1 MQSGRKVLHIDGHL
15 VVNAGSSSIK
25 FSFFDFQS
33 SQPILTGLAE
43 CLFSEQITCVLKYQG
58 NKHPIAVKGQDHK
71 AVLLALFDYLA
82 EQLPNLHIAAVG
94 HRVVHGGEHF
104 STPVLINDEVI
115 EKIASCNNL
124 APLHNPAN
132 LIAIK
137 LIAQMQ
143 PNLPQVAVFDTAFH
157 QSISQEKFMYALPYS
172 YYSDLQV
179 RKYGFHGTSHQYVS
193 QQAVELLNLAKDDH
207 GLVVAHLGNGASV
220 CAVFNGKSVETSMG
234 LTPLDGLVMGTRC
247 GELDPGVFNYLCDKL
262 NLSTGELTN
271 ILNKKSGLLGISQLS
286 NDMRTLLEQA
296 EQGHEG
302 ANLAIDMFCYRLAK
316 HICAS
321 TAALPKLDAIVF
333 TGGIGEHAAV
343 IRSKTIAHL
352 KVLHCLLDEHKNAQ
366 SYNQFNAI
374 HHDSSLVQLAV
385 IATNE
390 EWMIAQSVQQL
401 VANNAEVT
409 A

>member
-1 MQSGRKVLHIDGHL
+1 MHIDGHL

-25 FSFFDFQS
+25 FSFFDFHS
-33 SQPILTGLAE
+33 PTPILTGLAE
-43 CLFSEQITCVLKYQG
+43 CLFSAQISCVVKYQHQ
-58 NKHPIAVKGQDHK
+58 KHSLRIKGEDHK
-71 AVLLALFDYLA
+71 AVLLALFDFLS
-82 EQLPNLHIAAVG
+82 EQLPDLNIAAVG

-104 STPVLINDEVI
+104 STPVLVNEQVI

-137 LIAQMQ
+137 LIQQMQ
-143 PNLPQVAVFDTAFH
+143 PNLPQVVVFDTAFH
-157 QSISQEKFMYALPYS
+157 QSISAEKYLYALPYN
-172 YYSDLQV
+172 YYQDLQV

-193 QQAVELLNLAKDDH
+193 QQAVAQLNLAQKDH
-207 GLVVAHLGNGASV
+207 GLIVAHLGNGASV

-234 LTPLDGLVMGTRC
+234 LTPLDGLMMGTRC
-247 GELDPGVFNYLCDKL
+247 GDLDPGVFNYLCDKL
-262 NLSTGELTN
+262 NLSPTELTN

-286 NDMRTLLEQA
+286 NDMRTLLEHA

-302 ANLAIDMFCYRLAK
+302 AILAIDMFCYRLAK

-333 TGGIGEHAAV
+333 TGGIGEHAAA

-352 KVLHCLLDEHKNAQ
+352 KVLHCVLDEQKNLQ
-366 SYNQFNAI
+366 SYDEFNPI
-374 HHDSSLVQLAV
+374 HHNSSLVQLAV

-390 EWMIAQSVQQL
+390 EWMIAQSVSQL
-401 VANNAEVT
+401 VKTAAEDT
-409 A
+409 L